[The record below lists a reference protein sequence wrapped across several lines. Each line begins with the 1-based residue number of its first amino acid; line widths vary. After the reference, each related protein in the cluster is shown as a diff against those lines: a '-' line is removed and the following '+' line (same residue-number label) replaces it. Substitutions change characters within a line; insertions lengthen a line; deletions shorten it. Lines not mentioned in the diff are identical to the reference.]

1 MPPVFSKWG
10 KFAQKRKTNNALNW
24 VLTNGL
30 LIFLLI
36 HQGQTQSKQS
46 SSFFLMTHL
55 ISDADVYV
63 VRYTMLYKIWKTGMI
78 KISKNLVWNN
88 HAKPLMQMFE
98 IALFPILEPCLL
110 VRSNEGHFQNFFQF
124 LEFGAI
130 FSLKV
135 I

>member
-36 HQGQTQSKQS
+36 HQGQTQSKQLYTPV
-46 SSFFLMTHL
+46 FLMTHL

-63 VRYTMLYKIWKTGMI
+63 VVRYTMLYKIK
-78 KISKNLVWNN
+78 
-88 HAKPLMQMFE
+88 KPE
-98 IALFPILEPCLL
+98 
-110 VRSNEGHFQNFFQF
+110 
-124 LEFGAI
+124 
-130 FSLKV
+130 
-135 I
+135 

>member
-1 MPPVFSKWG
+1 MSPQENNKYTFFREVYSVMPPVFSKWG

-63 VRYTMLYKIWKTGMI
+63 VVRYTMLYKIRKTGMI
-78 KISKNLVWNN
+78 KISKNLVFGIRRIVMQN
-88 HAKPLMQMFE
+88 HSYK
-98 IALFPILEPCLL
+98 CLRL
-110 VRSNEGHFQNFFQF
+110 HFFKF
-124 LEFGAI
+124 
-130 FSLKV
+130 
-135 I
+135 

>member
-63 VRYTMLYKIWKTGMI
+63 VRYTMLYKI
-78 KISKNLVWNN
+78 
-88 HAKPLMQMFE
+88 
-98 IALFPILEPCLL
+98 
-110 VRSNEGHFQNFFQF
+110 
-124 LEFGAI
+124 
-130 FSLKV
+130 
-135 I
+135 